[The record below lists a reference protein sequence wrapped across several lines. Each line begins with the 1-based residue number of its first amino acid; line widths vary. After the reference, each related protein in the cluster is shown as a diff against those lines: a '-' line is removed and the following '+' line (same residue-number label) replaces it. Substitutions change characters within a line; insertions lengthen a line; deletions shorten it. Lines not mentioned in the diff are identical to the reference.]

1 MKAAEVH
8 KTELQERELSGNKTL
23 EICRVSPLNPQ
34 LGTDKYMCSMKKL

>member
-23 EICRVSPLNPQ
+23 EICRGSASIIGCLDTEH
-34 LGTDKYMCSMKKL
+34 LTL